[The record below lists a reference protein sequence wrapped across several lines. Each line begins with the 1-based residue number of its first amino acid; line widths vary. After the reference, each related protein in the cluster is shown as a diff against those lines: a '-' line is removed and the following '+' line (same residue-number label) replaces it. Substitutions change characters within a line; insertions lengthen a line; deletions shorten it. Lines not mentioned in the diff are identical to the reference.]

1 MNENYKPQFLYTG
14 SSKDLIDQEKY
25 IKFGGTKSIKNRL
38 DTYITSYS
46 INPFQFES
54 VFDINTEIEFKKI
67 EGNITEYLN
76 NNRTL
81 AGMSGTEWYERTIL
95 NTRFIMCKLKEPEI
109 DYRLLMEEEINTLN
123 RKMYDKHYKKK

>member
-1 MNENYKPQFLYTG
+1 MKNIF
-14 SSKDLIDQEKY
+14 
-25 IKFGGTKSIKNRL
+25 KFGGTKSIKNRL

-76 NNRTL
+76 NTRTL

-95 NTRFIMCKLKEPEI
+95 NTRFIMCKLKDLEI